1 MHSPSVSQIEIPH
14 HPEPIHATVSL
25 PGSKSITNRA
35 LLTAALADGETVLEN
50 ALFSEDTD
58 RFSQSL
64 EKLGFAVTSDA
75 STCRFTVRG
84 LGGKIPAAEAD
95 LFFGNAGTAAR
106 LLPCMVALGKGKYR
120 MDGIARMRQ
129 RPMADLLDVLAAQ
142 GSAVDFEGQ
151 PGHFPCT
158 IHANGIRG
166 GHVSIRADKTS
177 QQLSALLMT
186 APYFSQDTVVE
197 IDGGLVSR
205 PYVEMTLRLMKDF
218 GIEVLWDGGK
228 QIHVKAG
235 QRYTARRYAV
245 EPDASGASYFF
256 AAAALT
262 GGCIRVEGLGLD
274 SAQGDIHFVRALEK
288 MGCDIHEVDGGV
300 EVTGPKRLRGIDI
313 DMNGISDTV
322 MSLAAIAP
330 FADGPTTIT
339 NVTHI
344 RHKETDRIVAVAT
357 ELRRMGIQ
365 VEEFEDGLR
374 IFPGTPHAAAIE
386 TYDDHRMAMSFA
398 VTGLRVPGL
407 IIRDPGCTAKTFPDF
422 FDRFFRA
429 LGNEAVPA

>member
-1 MHSPSVSQIEIPH
+1 MSSHALSQIEIPH
-14 HPEPIHATVSL
+14 LSEPLDATVTL

-35 LLTAALADGETVLEN
+35 LLTAALAEGETILEN

-64 EKLGFAVTSDA
+64 VRLGFTVASDA
-75 STCRFTVRG
+75 AACRFSIQG
-84 LGGKIPAAEAD
+84 QGGRVPATEAD

-106 LLPCMVALGKGKYR
+106 LLPCMVALGRGTYR

-129 RPMADLLDVLAAQ
+129 RPMADLLTALESQ
-142 GSAVDFEGQ
+142 GASVAFEEQ

-158 IHANGIRG
+158 LTARGMRG
-166 GHVSIRADKTS
+166 GHVSIRANKTS

-186 APYFSQDTVVE
+186 APYFDTDTIVE
-197 IDGGLVSR
+197 IDGDLVSR
-205 PYVEMTLRLMKDF
+205 PYVDMTLRLMKDF
-218 GIEVLWDGGK
+218 GIEVPWDGGSRFF
-228 QIHVKAG
+228 VKAG
-235 QRYTARRYAV
+235 QRYTARRYPV

-262 GGCIRVEGLGLD
+262 GGRIRVAGLGLD
-274 SAQGDIHFVRALEK
+274 SAQGDIDFVKALEQ
-288 MGCDIHEVDGGV
+288 MGCSVNEVAGGM
-300 EVTGPKRLRGIDI
+300 EVLGPKQLKGITI

-339 NVTHI
+339 NVAHI
-344 RHKETDRIVAVAT
+344 RNKETDRIVAVAT
-357 ELRRMGIQ
+357 ELRRMGIE

-374 IFPGTPHAAAIE
+374 IFPGTPHTASIE

-429 LGNEAVPA
+429 MGREGIAA